1 MKNIATFIMLAMSLM
16 FSTLGIAEDSKA
28 ELNQKGQTILE
39 TINNLENKGYI
50 TNKNALDAKKEFVY
64 DEITLL
70 RENKNT
76 EEIKNSQ
83 ESNIEVSVFEYFN
96 LINALKTLSVLA
108 FLVFFK
114 DFIIRLFKKFIN
126 VPLNIYQGL
135 LVSTSVI
142 FTFLSQYL
150 FGSHSIYISLFCVIA
165 NIILFY
171 WIIIT
176 HDSLLKFIK
185 ELKVKTEYLI
195 FSFLFLYFMF
205 FTIYF
210 ESNLIGILSVISFV
224 SLFIFYLANNSLMVV
239 FGFED
244 DKLINSSIFING
256 IILGIYSFIKINGIN
271 IPYFNLFSTGIEYV
285 VSIFFIIGLLIRIL
299 PIDYDNKLFPFFV
312 FLMSVSFITL
322 GLFGSLWYNMS
333 VIPEI
338 INTAFFI
345 FISSW
350 IFFYSGRINRIIL
363 SLVVGI
369 TLYGFAELIEA
380 FPHLFITNLF

>member
-224 SLFIFYLANNSLMVV
+224 SLFSFYLANNSLMVV

-244 DKLINSSIFING
+244 DRLINSSIFING
-256 IILGIYSFIKINGIN
+256 IILGIYSFIKINGIS
-271 IPYFNLFSTGIEYV
+271 IPYFNFFSTGIEYV

-312 FLMSVSFITL
+312 FLMSVSFITI

-350 IFFYSGRINRIIL
+350 IFFYSNRINRIIL